1 MVSLKRRTW
10 IHIEC
15 NLRVLQTELEK
26 LRGHHQQ
33 LAREYK
39 YLYSNVCREMYT
51 VLAISIR
58 THSNGEQ
65 RYIPEQLETAR
76 SHSTPA
82 AVLASTT
89 LRKQNIN
96 GIMILHEF

>member
-1 MVSLKRRTW
+1 
-10 IHIEC
+10 
-15 NLRVLQTELEK
+15 
-26 LRGHHQQ
+26 
-33 LAREYK
+33 
-39 YLYSNVCREMYT
+39 MYT

-65 RYIPEQLETAR
+65 RYIPEQLETAK

-96 GIMILHEF
+96 GIMILHELQANHMYPKFYRLFFNKIGFFVG